1 MANKNTFKTIIEGT
15 MKRGELPSN
24 VLESREWYRRK
35 AKDVKTVRRTKSQRI
50 LKIGRQNKR
59 MKPTIKGRIMLGKM
73 FMFEYD
79 PKMKE
84 SLPYYDKFPLIFP
97 IAADEEGFLGINLHY
112 LPHTWR
118 AILMDNLHDLLTN
131 EDMDES
137 TRLRLFNNGYTI
149 LKKSAKYRY
158 FRPCVKKYLFEQVS
172 SRFMEVPPDEW
183 EIALFLPLER
193 FHGVTRRKVWND
205 TRRNFKKGMK

>member
-15 MKRGELPSN
+15 MKRGNLPSD
-24 VLESREWYRRK
+24 VLGSKDWYRKK
-35 AKDVKTVRRTKSQRI
+35 AKDVQSLRRAKPQKI

-97 IAADEEGFLGINLHY
+97 IEADMNGFLGINLHY

-118 AILMDNLHDLLTN
+118 AILMDNLYDLLNN

-137 TRLRLFNNGYTI
+137 TRLRLFNNGYTT

-158 FRPCVKKYLFEQVS
+158 FRPCIKKYLFEQVS

-193 FHGVTRRKVWND
+193 FHGTTRRKVWND

>member
-15 MKRGELPSN
+15 MKQGSLPSN
-24 VLESREWYRRK
+24 SLTSKDWYRKK
-35 AKDVKTVRRTKSQRI
+35 AKSVHRLRREPAKKI

-79 PKMKE
+79 PKLKD

-97 IAADEEGFLGINLHY
+97 IEASMEGFTGINLHY

-118 AILMDNLHDLLTN
+118 AILMDNLYDLLTDEN
-131 EDMDES
+131 MDES
-137 TRLRLFNNGYTI
+137 TRLRLFNNGYTT
-149 LKKSAKYRY
+149 LKKAAKYRY